1 MNNLN
6 PHALEAANTQSCE
19 LMQKL
24 FDKCNPSTM
33 PAIDFTKQIIQAYLS
48 ALPAVDI
55 VQKWQPITEEQ
66 KNGNYILACGW
77 EPFDKQWRWGK
88 TFWSEGRWVG
98 GSFNSHCQPTHFCA
112 SLDFPAAPE
121 IETKS

>member
-48 ALPAVDI
+48 ALPAVDEHTI
-55 VQKWQPITEEQ
+55 HVIANINSVIGWLEAHVEQDNRQSTKAEGSRHLHYIQLLKDVLPIIRGE
-66 KNGNYILACGW
+66 K
-77 EPFDKQWRWGK
+77 
-88 TFWSEGRWVG
+88 
-98 GSFNSHCQPTHFCA
+98 
-112 SLDFPAAPE
+112 
-121 IETKS
+121 